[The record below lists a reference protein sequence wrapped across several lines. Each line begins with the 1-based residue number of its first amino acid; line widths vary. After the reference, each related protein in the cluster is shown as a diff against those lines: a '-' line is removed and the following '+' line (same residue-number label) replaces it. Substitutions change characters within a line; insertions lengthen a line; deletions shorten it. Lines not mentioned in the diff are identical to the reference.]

1 MRQGF
6 QWLNRTDQPPSY
18 RTRSR
23 KNRFPW
29 HLALVACRMSVD
41 FMTPTQSHS
50 NAWRWPRTV
59 VCTVGASACCLNLPT
74 QTQTNSTAL
83 NLFTWNKRPSTGV
96 HFVLCARV
104 CVCVYLSLVYDWT
117 LADRSLE
124 TAFHRY
130 GPCMAVYSNP
140 KRWLENYCR
149 RTTAFPLDF
158 PGPAGPADRDIR
170 ELLFRKQSSHSC
182 LVRRSMRIPPPRA
195 ACPLKRSWTR
205 SIGHPEGMGERK
217 RFIFQGPLGLVWLLF
232 LSSVTLGLS
241 VCFAATPDSR

>member
-104 CVCVYLSLVYDWT
+104 CVCVLVSGLRLNLS
-117 LADRSLE
+117 RSIFRDCIPPIRAVHGGLFKPE
-124 TAFHRY
+124 TVIGELLPKNYGVPVGLPRAGRTGGPGYSRASISEAIISQLFGSPFHAYTTTKSCLSAQAFLNPFHRAPR
-130 GPCMAVYSNP
+130 GDGGKEAVHFS
-140 KRWLENYCR
+140 
-149 RTTAFPLDF
+149 
-158 PGPAGPADRDIR
+158 
-170 ELLFRKQSSHSC
+170 
-182 LVRRSMRIPPPRA
+182 
-195 ACPLKRSWTR
+195 R
-205 SIGHPEGMGERK
+205 SIGVSLIA
-217 RFIFQGPLGLVWLLF
+217 F
-232 LSSVTLGLS
+232 SVFGYIG
-241 VCFAATPDSR
+241 VECVFCCDSR